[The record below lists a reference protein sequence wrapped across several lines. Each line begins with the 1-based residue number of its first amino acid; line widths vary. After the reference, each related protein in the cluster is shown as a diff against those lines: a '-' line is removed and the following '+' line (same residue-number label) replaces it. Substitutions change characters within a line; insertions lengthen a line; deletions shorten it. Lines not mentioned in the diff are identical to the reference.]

1 MAEMEIRAEYTGVDP
16 DIKPAAHAF
25 ARMIKNAVNA
35 DGAFADP
42 ELEAEFQEWLKAKT
56 KPAGV
61 GAPTGLR
68 KG

>member
-1 MAEMEIRAEYTGVDP
+1 MADIEIRVEYTGVDP

-25 ARMIKNAVNA
+25 ARMIKNAINA
-35 DGAFADP
+35 DGTFADP
-42 ELEAEFQEWLKAKT
+42 ELETKFQEWLKAKR